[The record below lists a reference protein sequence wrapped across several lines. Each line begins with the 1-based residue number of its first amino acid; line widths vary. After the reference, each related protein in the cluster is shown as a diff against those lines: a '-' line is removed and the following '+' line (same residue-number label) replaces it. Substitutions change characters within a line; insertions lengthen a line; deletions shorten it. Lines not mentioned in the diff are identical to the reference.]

1 MQLLLDVDEV
11 PPADFEALRQKVEGD
26 FCFNTLHNSL
36 AFCRAGLL
44 KRTELRVWRAARGP
58 LQVYGVVHSN
68 SYDPAFTIPAT
79 DALAARIYEV
89 VRDHH
94 FLFIYTTEV
103 TMALQLEKN
112 LAAQKSH
119 PHKWLD
125 ERNIVYFADQKQRE
139 MFAQMEIQLPEGFR
153 FDELKAEDF
162 AEILK
167 DQSCQRPGVDPEAMR
182 ARLSAYP
189 SAAVY
194 HENGE
199 LACYQSLCGLGY
211 ISPRYTRCK
220 YRFSGLCAPVEQLV
234 ARKCWTEF
242 GIVPAKS
249 VAIQSKCALEF
260 ADRSPFWTKF
270 TCPKG
275 CAVLKQYL
283 ILARDPGHRMEFFES
298 CINW

>member
-1 MQLLLDVDEV
+1 MESAAGRLRSVAAQSRERLLLQHAPQLAGVLPGGPLE
-11 PPADFEALRQKVEGD
+11 ADRTAR
-26 FCFNTLHNSL
+26 L
-36 AFCRAGLL
+36 ARRA
-44 KRTELRVWRAARGP
+44 RAAEA
-58 LQVYGVVHSN
+58 YGVVHVIGGQSNRIVLESN

-103 TMALQLEKN
+103 TMALQ
-112 LAAQKSH
+112 
-119 PHKWLD
+119 
-125 ERNIVYFADQKQRE
+125 
-139 MFAQMEIQLPEGFR
+139 
-153 FDELKAEDF
+153 
-162 AEILK
+162 ILK